1 MKADAF
7 WAWYQAGRPPFFVAT
22 LIPLSLGAAI
32 AWRAG
37 GWNLGLWVLVLIA
50 SFLVH
55 LATNLSNDYF
65 EFLSGADDGDS
76 LGGSRVL
83 HEGKITLAQLGRAI
97 VLLYSVAFVLGVWIA
112 VASAVWW
119 LALIMCFSFASS
131 LFYTAPPIRYG
142 YHGLGEL
149 FVGINMGPVMV
160 VGTCAALTGQF
171 LPRALWL
178 SIPIGLLVASILFY
192 QSLPDMDCD
201 KAVRKYTLA
210 VRLGRANALWGLR
223 AFLVGGLV
231 SVVLLVFAGAVHPF
245 ALLALGG
252 VPQIVKIDRMVR
264 TSQDWRELHERG
276 GAVRLF
282 YLSVGLIL
290 LLAVL
295 LFG

>member
-1 MKADAF
+1 MKADVF

-37 GWNLGLWVLVLIA
+37 RWDPGLWFLVLSA

-83 HEGKITLAQLGRAI
+83 HEGKITTTQLGRAI
-97 VLLYSVAFVLGVWIA
+97 VVLYSVAFVLGIWIA

-142 YHGLGEL
+142 YYGLGEL

-160 VGTCAALTGQF
+160 VGTCAALTGHF
-171 LPRALWL
+171 LPRAFWV

-201 KAVRKYTLA
+201 KAVGKYTLA
-210 VRLGRANALWGLR
+210 VRLGRAHALWGLR
-223 AFLVGGLV
+223 AFLVAGLF
-231 SVVLLVFAGAVHPF
+231 SVVLLVLAGAVHPF
-245 ALLALGG
+245 ALLALVG
-252 VPQIVKIDRMVR
+252 VPQIIGIDRMIR
-264 TSQDWRELHERG
+264 TTDDWRDLHDRG
-276 GAVRLF
+276 GAVRLL
-282 YLSVGLIL
+282 YLLVGIIL
-290 LLAVL
+290 FLAVM

>member
-37 GWNLGLWVLVLIA
+37 HWNPNLWFLVLLA

-83 HEGKITLAQLGRAI
+83 HEGKITTVQLGRAI
-97 VLLYSVAFVLGVWIA
+97 VLLYSVAFVLGIWIVA
-112 VASAVWW
+112 ASAVWW
-119 LALIMCFSFASS
+119 LALIMLFSFASS
-131 LFYTAPPIRYG
+131 LFYTAPPVRYG

-171 LPRALWL
+171 LPRALWA

-201 KAVRKYTLA
+201 KAVGKYTLA
-210 VRLGRANALWGLR
+210 VRLGRPKALWGLR
-223 AFLVGGLV
+223 GFLVGGLA
-231 SVVLLVFAGAVHPF
+231 SVVILALAGAVHPF

-252 VPQIVKIDRMVR
+252 IPQIIKIDRMVR
-264 TSQDWRELHERG
+264 ATQDWRDLHERG
-276 GAVRLF
+276 GAVRFF
-282 YLSVGLIL
+282 YLLVGLVL
-290 LLAVL
+290 LLSVM